1 MTDNTQAHMQLA
13 GATPS
18 AGVLL
23 HSTHATSALLLIT
36 SEHRQQRKASAGA
49 AKVTMTRSRRSLRAS
64 AKGVSPLVRMRAV
77 P

>member
-23 HSTHATSALLLIT
+23 HSMHATSALVLIT
-36 SEHRQQRKASAGA
+36 SEHRQKEGLGRGSEGHHGQKQA
-49 AKVTMTRSRRSLRAS
+49 VTQGLS
-64 AKGVSPLVRMRAV
+64 
-77 P
+77 